1 MVKLFYQSKTK
12 EKRLFDM
19 QALAKFESVCFGHL
33 SFVAK
38 KPLVCGLIQRERKSP
53 RHIFSFKQIF
63 FYIESALFVDSIPMV
78 SDHCMRIKQ
87 DSRGFNKTAF
97 AMESALLMDMLT
109 LP

>member
-1 MVKLFYQSKTK
+1 
-12 EKRLFDM
+12 M

-33 SFVAK
+33 FVIRRK
-38 KPLVCGLIQRERKSP
+38 LKPLVCGLIQRERKSP

-63 FYIESALFVDSIPMV
+63 FYIESALFVDSIPMA